1 MNKSQVVVFL
11 MAFLLGGKL
20 CAQEIYY
27 DSAWENEVLPRGHFI
42 DEESEVFKEAYAN
55 GLKLLSY
62 DLSECD
68 KETDPYQFLNTISAM
83 DTLGDSLV
91 FHFELSLNCCGST
104 LLTIEEVDL
113 LTWNFNLVARDDEE
127 ECFCMCCFSSRVTVE
142 NLTGKCPTHFQLNG
156 DSIGLNPI
164 RIEAVYDEVKYWENG
179 KIRTYSKYRT
189 ENHTMIYRITYDKK
203 SKIQYT
209 EYFNEKGVVVRKRYH
224 VEKD

>member
-1 MNKSQVVVFL
+1 MRKIKGLLLLV
-11 MAFLLGGKL
+11 FLLGAQISF
-20 CAQEIYY
+20 AQEIYY

-42 DEESEVFKEAYAN
+42 DEESEVFKEAFVN

-68 KETDPYQFLNTISAM
+68 KGTDPYQFLNTISAI

-104 LLTIEEVDL
+104 LLTIKEVDS
-113 LTWNFNLVARDDEE
+113 LTWNFIQVARDDEE

-142 NLTGKCPTHFQLNG
+142 NLTGKSPTHFQLNG

-179 KIRTYSKYRT
+179 KKHTYTQYRT
-189 ENHTMIYRITYDKK
+189 QSHTKLMRITYDKTGK
-203 SKIQYT
+203 LYYT
-209 EYFNEKGVVVRKRYH
+209 EYFNEKGVVIRKRYH